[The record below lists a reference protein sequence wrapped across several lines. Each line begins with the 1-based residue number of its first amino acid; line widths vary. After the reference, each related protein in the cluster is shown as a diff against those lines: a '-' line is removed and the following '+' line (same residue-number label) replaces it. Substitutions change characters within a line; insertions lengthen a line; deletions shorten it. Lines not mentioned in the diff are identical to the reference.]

1 MFSKLE
7 KEDFQKLSSR
17 IKMQLKSLK
26 IGKHTIK
33 YPIFQGG
40 MGVGIS
46 WDNLAGSVSRE
57 GGLGIISCVGTG
69 YYKQMEFVEKI
80 VSSKPFEAINFY
92 SKRALNEIFKNAR
105 KLCGENPL
113 GANILYAI
121 NDYGRVV
128 RDACEAGANLIVTGA
143 GLPLSMPEFTK
154 NFPDVAL
161 VPIVSSAKA
170 LKILCRRWEAKH
182 KRVPDAVVVEGPLSG
197 GHQGF
202 SYEECFKE
210 ENRLEN
216 VFPRVL
222 EEAKK
227 WGNIPLIA
235 AGGIWDRVDID
246 RFLAMGA
253 SGVQMAT
260 RFLGTFECD
269 ARAYNEVML
278 QTQESD
284 IELVKSP
291 VGYPARAIKRGVL
304 QRLKEGNAP
313 KIRCVSNCVAPCN
326 RGVEAKAA
334 GYCIADSLGAGYR
347 GDMQNGLFFTGANGH
362 RIKKI
367 ISVKEL
373 FSELVK

>member
-1 MFSKLE
+1 
-7 KEDFQKLSSR
+7 
-17 IKMQLKSLK
+17 MQFGPLK

-46 WDNLAGSVSRE
+46 WDNLAGNVSKE

-69 YYKQMEFVEKI
+69 YYKQMEFVEKL
-80 VSSKPFEAINFY
+80 VASKPFETINFY
-92 SKRALNEIFKNAR
+92 SKKALNEIFKNAR
-105 KLCGENPL
+105 KICGQSPL

-170 LKILCRRWEAKH
+170 LRILCKRWEAKH
-182 KRVPDAVVVEGPLSG
+182 KKVPDAVVVEGPLSG

-202 SYEECFKE
+202 SYEDCFKE
-210 ENRLEN
+210 ENKLEN
-216 VFPRVL
+216 IVPQVL

-227 WGNIPLIA
+227 WGNIPIIA
-235 AGGIWDRVDID
+235 AGGIWDRMDIN
-246 RFLAMGA
+246 RFLALGA

-269 ARAYNEVML
+269 AKAYREIMPKINE
-278 QTQESD
+278 ED

-291 VGYPARAIKRGVL
+291 VGYPARAIKIGVL

-313 KIRCVSNCVAPCN
+313 KIRCISNCVSPCN
-326 RGVEAKAA
+326 RGVEAKAV
-334 GYCIADSLGAGYR
+334 GYCIADSLGAGHR
-347 GDMQNGLFFTGANGH
+347 GDMQNGLFFTGANGY